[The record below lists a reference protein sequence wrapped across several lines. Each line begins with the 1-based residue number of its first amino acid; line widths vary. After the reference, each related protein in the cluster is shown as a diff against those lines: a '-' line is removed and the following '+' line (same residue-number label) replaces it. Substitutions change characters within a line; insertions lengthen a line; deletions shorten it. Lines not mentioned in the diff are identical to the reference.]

1 MNSIKR
7 LMILVV
13 MVFSLV
19 MLSSFVFT
27 VDSRAIE
34 IAQQYPPPPQPP
46 PLRMEQPP
54 VAPAP
59 VDVWSPGHWDWNGHE
74 YTWVPGQWVKPPQT
88 NALWVPSH
96 WEWNGH
102 DWAWIAGHWQQ

>member
-59 VDVWSPGHWDWNGHE
+59 VDVWSPGHWEWNGHE
-74 YTWVPGQWVKPPQT
+74 YTWAPGQWVKPPQT
-88 NALWVPSH
+88 SALWVPSH

-102 DWAWIAGHWQQ
+102 DWAWIAGHW